1 MSHSFAPRAQKLVRK
16 LCLELLKSSKKFRC
30 ADLPLRGPLRGG
42 LVSERTRC
50 LSVRFYSPGNDRR
63 EDPTGIER
71 RGVYSPGCDPQ
82 HPLKRS
88 RVCGVRVRVQDAGGS
103 QLFHGV

>member
-16 LCLELLKSSKKFRC
+16 LCLELLKSSKKIRC

-50 LSVRFYSPGNDRR
+50 LSVRFYSPVVIF
-63 EDPTGIER
+63 TI
-71 RGVYSPGCDPQ
+71 
-82 HPLKRS
+82 
-88 RVCGVRVRVQDAGGS
+88 
-103 QLFHGV
+103 FHLISLALAAC

>member
-16 LCLELLKSSKKFRC
+16 LCLELLKSSKKIRC

-50 LSVRFYSPGNDRR
+50 LSVRFYSPGATSFGVKRMPLRR
-63 EDPTGIER
+63 VTASKPMDTIASSTQAE
-71 RGVYSPGCDPQ
+71 SF
-82 HPLKRS
+82 S
-88 RVCGVRVRVQDAGGS
+88 R
-103 QLFHGV
+103 